1 MGGNV
6 RLIGSLKIYSFVVVD
21 EASAMP
27 EDDLV
32 CVLQREGVRETPGR
46 NVHNAVKVV
55 K

>member
-1 MGGNV
+1 MS
-6 RLIGSLKIYSFVVVD
+6 LIGSLKSYSFVAVD

-32 CVLQREGVRETPGR
+32 RVLQREGVRETSGH
-46 NVHNAVKVV
+46 NIHNAVKVV